1 MSRLPLGSSVWT
13 LWTNQLE
20 PGSFLHFQLR
30 QRWEQCRA
38 CPPGGN
44 RSCRRDLWV
53 WYGSLRDWF
62 WHLVLYYIAGWFF
75 FFFFNF
81 MESLSSIIFECPSGS
96 QWTGTLLGHD
106 SAVPSQVAAG
116 SQEDNWVRDSG
127 TQASNS
133 KHRFLCLTQ
142 SLTPPEL
149 PDFIYTWSWQMGID
163 LVGCSHSIVGRS
175 GNSTEVNFKLVGLW
189 VWN

>member
-1 MSRLPLGSSVWT
+1 MFSAVWNGLHWGLSSEQTSGLLRLPMSPLGGQLYPPLFLYIVCVPVREASFCSRGRLHFAYEGGFILLMSRLPLGSSVWT

-75 FFFFNF
+75 FFFFF
-81 MESLSSIIFECPSGS
+81 
-96 QWTGTLLGHD
+96 
-106 SAVPSQVAAG
+106 
-116 SQEDNWVRDSG
+116 
-127 TQASNS
+127 
-133 KHRFLCLTQ
+133 
-142 SLTPPEL
+142 
-149 PDFIYTWSWQMGID
+149 
-163 LVGCSHSIVGRS
+163 
-175 GNSTEVNFKLVGLW
+175 
-189 VWN
+189 